1 MLKSSTAS
9 SPGAGRAVAG
19 VGRIVIAG
27 RSKIGLP
34 SQHSTKPAAVL
45 ALFRP
50 NPADNPG
57 ILPPAYW
64 HRNPGILPP
73 VYWA

>member
-1 MLKSSTAS
+1 MVKSSTAS

-34 SQHSTKPAAVL
+34 HQHSTKGAAVL

-57 ILPPAYW
+57 IFAPAFW
-64 HRNPGILPP
+64 PRNPAFWGMI
-73 VYWA
+73 W